1 MKFIHG
7 LILTVSVAGL
17 KAQEPPAC
25 DTLVLKNKKVL
36 SVHLDS
42 VKGDVV
48 YYRHCPDD
56 DGRIRSLPLGYL
68 KSIRGT
74 SSVMDTLP
82 KNQDG
87 QVLLKKAPPHT
98 QVWTFSSRDESKP
111 IILSGASEVR
121 IHYKDNKVKMRRKGY
136 IKSMEGDSV
145 LLQTQRFG
153 LLSIPKS
160 KVTEISIPKNSGTT
174 STVFGSIFLL
184 MALGIIAVFGFILAF
199 VFLLTGGAA
208 PDGDT
213 KGTSRTGCL
222 VGFLLGSIG
231 IVLLLLSRPR
241 SIQVPFSDRWK
252 ITTSTTGEAQKGDD
266 HVDMP
271 RP

>member
-1 MKFIHG
+1 
-7 LILTVSVAGL
+7 LIFTVPMAGL

-121 IHYKDNKVKMRRKGY
+121 IHYKDSQIESDRN
-136 IKSMEGDSV
+136 IH
-145 LLQTQRFG
+145 TQKFRHYKYGVRVYF
-153 LLSIPKS
+153 
-160 KVTEISIPKNSGTT
+160 
-174 STVFGSIFLL
+174 STYGSWYYCRVWIY
-184 MALGIIAVFGFILAF
+184 FGFCFF
-199 VFLLTGGAA
+199 V
-208 PDGDT
+208 DG
-213 KGTSRTGCL
+213 R
-222 VGFLLGSIG
+222 
-231 IVLLLLSRPR
+231 
-241 SIQVPFSDRWK
+241 
-252 ITTSTTGEAQKGDD
+252 
-266 HVDMP
+266 
-271 RP
+271 

>member
-1 MKFIHG
+1 MHVI
-7 LILTVSVAGL
+7 ILTVLAAGL
-17 KAQEPPAC
+17 NAQDSSSC
-25 DTLVLKNKKVL
+25 DTLVLKNKKVIF
-36 SVHLDS
+36 VFLDS
-42 VKGDVV
+42 VKDDVV

-68 KSIRGT
+68 RTLTGSGP
-74 SSVMDTLP
+74 VMDTLP
-82 KNQDG
+82 KDTSG
-87 QVLLKKAPPHT
+87 KVLLKKAPPQT

-121 IHYKDNKVKMRRKGY
+121 IHYKDNKVKTRRKGY

-160 KVTEISIPKNSGTT
+160 KVTEISVPKASGVLGTA
-174 STVFGSIFLL
+174 FGSLFLL
-184 MALGIIAVFGFILAF
+184 FAFGLIGGIAFIFSF
-199 VFLLTGGAA
+199 VFVFTGGGS

-213 KGTSRTGCL
+213 KEASRTGCAIGL
-222 VGFLLGSIG
+222 ILGVVSIA
-231 IVLLLLSRPR
+231 LLLLSMPR
-241 SIQVPFSDRWK
+241 SIQAPFSDRWK
-252 ITTSTTGEAQKGDD
+252 ITTSTTGAAPEENGS
-266 HVDMP
+266 VDKP